1 VSGLRTK
8 TKAYGGDAV
17 DDDGDAQDEEGD
29 NGDDAA
35 ATGEPTKEEEE
46 RAEGDDDAVTSLPP
60 TTESHGQ
67 KYLNLERIRRLES
80 IGFSWSTS
88 KPKTKPRS
96 REDRLDDLRKF
107 RKENEEGPKNDRD
120 WVQVRP

>member
-1 VSGLRTK
+1 MK

-80 IGFSWSTS
+80 IGFSWLTS
-88 KPKTKPRS
+88 KPKTKPRL

-107 RKENEEGPKNDRD
+107 REKNKEGPEND
-120 WVQVRP
+120 